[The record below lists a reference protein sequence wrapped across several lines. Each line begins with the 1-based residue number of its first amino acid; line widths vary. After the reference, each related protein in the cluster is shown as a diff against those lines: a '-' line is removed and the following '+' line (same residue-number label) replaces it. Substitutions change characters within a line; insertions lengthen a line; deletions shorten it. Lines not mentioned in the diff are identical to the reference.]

1 MERVLNIISPI
12 VSPFGA
18 GLLGATRSLGR
29 FTAFVWDTL
38 VWTFKPSFRTE
49 QLFLQME
56 FVGVKSTGIIA
67 LTAFFSGAVFA
78 LQIGKVYSLFNLESM
93 VGATV
98 GLSLTREIGP
108 VFAAL
113 MVTARACS
121 SMAAE
126 IGTMRVT
133 EQLDALEVMAVDPVQ
148 YLVVPRVWASVIM
161 VPLLTVL
168 FSFVGIIGA
177 YLVGVHILHISE
189 GLLLS
194 KLYYYVDADD
204 LISGMVKAAFF
215 GFFIAAISCY
225 EGYKTSG
232 GAQGVGRQTTR
243 AVVVSSVCVLVMDYF
258 LTSWIVEYFLK

>member
-1 MERVLNIISPI
+1 MEKVLNFISFFAT
-12 VSPFGA
+12 PFGA
-18 GLLGATRSLGR
+18 RLLGAVKSLGYFTR
-29 FTAFVWDTL
+29 FVGEIL
-38 VWTFKPSFRTE
+38 LWTFKPPFRTA
-49 QLFLQME
+49 QFFFQME
-56 FVGVKSTGIIA
+56 FIGVKSTAIIV
-67 LTAFFSGAVFA
+67 LTSFFSGAVFA
-78 LQIGKVYSLFNLESM
+78 LQVGKVYSLFNMESM

-133 EQLDALEVMAVDPVQ
+133 EQIDALEVMAVEPIQ
-148 YLVVPRVWASVIM
+148 YLVVPRVWSSVIM
-161 VPLLTVL
+161 VPLLTVI
-168 FSFVGIIGA
+168 FDFIGVIGA
-177 YLVGVHILHISE
+177 YIVGVYILHISE

-225 EGYKTSG
+225 EGYKTFG

-243 AVVVSSVCVLVMDYF
+243 AVVISSVCVLIMDYF

>member
-1 MERVLNIISPI
+1 
-12 VSPFGA
+12 
-18 GLLGATRSLGR
+18 
-29 FTAFVWDTL
+29 
-38 VWTFKPSFRTE
+38 
-49 QLFLQME
+49 ME

-78 LQIGKVYSLFNLESM
+78 LQIGKVYALFNMESM

-148 YLVVPRVWASVIM
+148 YLVVPRVWASTIM

-168 FSFVGIIGA
+168 FNFVGIVGA
-177 YLVGVHILHISE
+177 YLVGVYILHISE

-194 KLYYYVDADD
+194 KLYFYVDADD

-215 GFFIAAISCY
+215 GFFIAVISCY